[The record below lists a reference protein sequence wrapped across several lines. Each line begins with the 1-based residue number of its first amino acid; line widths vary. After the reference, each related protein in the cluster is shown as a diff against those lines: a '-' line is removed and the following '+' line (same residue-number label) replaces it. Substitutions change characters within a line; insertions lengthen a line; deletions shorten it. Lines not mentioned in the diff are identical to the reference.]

1 MFKLKNVKLKPKL
14 VGLFLLVGLV
24 PLAVVG
30 FWAATISTD
39 ALMHEAENELVAVR
53 NIKHNEVADFLHERK
68 QNMTS
73 LVQTVEVLEEAAFE
87 KLESVHENQRN
98 AVERYFAG
106 GNVSPSDVVA
116 GGNVDRAMNRIV
128 GERSGLGQSGESYLM
143 ERRDG
148 RYYFRSDMETMGDGA
163 YVFGYDATDIA
174 PEYLQRA
181 MNGESGAEVFTD
193 SAGNLV
199 MSVFTPVNVPG
210 MNWAMVTKLD
220 LEEAISRSL
229 AGQEKDYF
237 GAYIE
242 EFGFYDLFLVH
253 PQGRIFYTVA
263 QEDDYLTNIL
273 DGEYADS
280 SLNTAVETALNEQE
294 FAFGDFAPYEPSG
307 GKPAAFIA
315 EPLVHNG
322 TTELVVALQ
331 LSIDRI
337 NGMMTTRAGMGETGE
352 TYLVGPNK
360 LMRSDSYL
368 DAETHSVQASFAN
381 PETGRVDTEATRQA
395 LAGQEGVATMTD
407 YLGHQ
412 VLAAYQPLDAFGTD
426 WAMVAQ
432 KDIAEV
438 QGPVNELIRSMLIVA
453 GIAAVLVALLAFFVA
468 MSMARPMIKGVA
480 FAEEVAQGKLNAEI
494 DVDQKD
500 EVGQLADAL
509 RDMAQ
514 RLRSVVGDISA
525 ASNNVS
531 SGSQELSSSS
541 QEMSQGATEQAANAE
556 EVSSSMEQMDSNI
569 QQNADNATET
579 EKIAQ
584 KSAEDADEGGKAVRE
599 TVNAMNEIAEKIS
612 IIEEIARNTN
622 LLALNAAIEAA
633 RAGEHGKGF
642 AVVASEVRKLAERSQ
657 KASNEISELATNSVD
672 VAEKAGK
679 LLDSLVPDI
688 KKTAELVQEINAS
701 SGEQRSGS
709 EQISKAV
716 TQLDQ
721 VIQQN
726 ASQAEEL
733 SSTAEELSSQAEQL
747 DASIG
752 FFQVDGGDVKQL
764 AGPQAQKGNG
774 KPGSHPGSQQGAAA
788 HAQGGTAQ
796 TAQGGT
802 RQQSQADQ
810 HVAAQQSARQQG
822 TAQQGSAQHGTA
834 RPGRSE
840 TGITLP
846 GQEEGQQES
855 SGARSGAQAPAQDQ
869 DDYGDEAF
877 EEY

>member
-30 FWAATISTD
+30 FWAATISTE
-39 ALMHEAENELVAVR
+39 ALTQEAQNQLVAVR
-53 NIKHNEVADFLHERK
+53 NVKHNEVTDFFGERK
-68 QNMTS
+68 HNMTS
-73 LVQTVEVLEEAAFE
+73 LVQTVEVRQKAAFE
-87 KLESVHENQRN
+87 KLEAVHDNQRN
-98 AVERYFAG
+98 AVESYFANR
-106 GNVSPSDVVA
+106 NVAPGDVVE
-116 GGNVDRAMNRIV
+116 GSPVHRAMNRIV
-128 GERSGLGQSGESYLM
+128 GERSGLGESGESYLM
-143 ERRDG
+143 ERRNG
-148 RYYFRSDMETMGDGA
+148 RYYFRSDMETMGDGDF
-163 YVFGYDATDIA
+163 VFGYDATDIA

-181 MNGESGAEVFTD
+181 MNGESGSEVFTD
-193 SAGNLV
+193 SSGKLV
-199 MSVFTPVNVPG
+199 MSVFTPVNVPD

-229 AGQEKDYF
+229 VGQEKDYF

-242 EFGFYDLFLVH
+242 QFDFYDLFLVH

-263 QEDDYLTNIL
+263 QEDDYRTNIL
-273 DGEYADS
+273 NGEYADS
-280 SLNTAVETALNEQE
+280 SLNTAVEGAINDQA

-322 TTELVVALQ
+322 RTELVVALQ

-337 NGMMTTRAGMGETGE
+337 NGMMTTRAGMGNTGE

-360 LMRSDSYL
+360 LMRSDSSQDPENY
-368 DAETHSVQASFAN
+368 SVTASFAN
-381 PETGRVDTEATRQA
+381 PETGSVDTPATREA
-395 LAGQEGVATMTD
+395 LAGRAGVATMTD
-407 YLGHQ
+407 YLGHE
-412 VLAAYQPLDAFGTD
+412 VVAAYQPVEAFDKT

-438 QGPVNELIRSMLIVA
+438 RAPVNELVRSMLIVA
-453 GIAAVLVALLAFFVA
+453 GVAAVLVALLAFFVA
-468 MSMARPMIKGVA
+468 MSMAKPMIKGVA

-657 KASNEISELATNSVD
+657 KASNEISELATNSVQ

-709 EQISKAV
+709 EQISKAI

-752 FFQVDGGDVKQL
+752 FFQVDGGEVKQL
-764 AGPQAQKGNG
+764 AGPQAHKGNG
-774 KPGSHPGSQQGAAA
+774 KPSSQQGAGAR
-788 HAQGGTAQ
+788 AQGGAAQ
-796 TAQGGT
+796 TVQGGT

-810 HVAAQQSARQQG
+810 RVTAQHGAAQPG
-822 TAQQGSAQHGTA
+822 TAQAQQGSAQQGTA

-846 GQEEGQQES
+846 GQNEGQQES
-855 SGARSGAQAPAQDQ
+855 SGARSAAQAPAQDQ